1 MQDFSHQQYIECFV
15 AKVVTTL
22 RAIHCGYRPLSQFN
36 RSISSIPINIII
48 LPCIWLSFAQT
59 QITLQP
65 KLCTIFA
72 FRTLLE
78 IREVKAM
85 RAEGAARHAMP
96 KGRPVGSR
104 ALKNPGQDFDTP
116 RYHRHPCNLQWNRK
130 VGVRFSRVGF
140 LIEKYGKD
148 IIPSINQ
155 VVLFPEVKRWNIE
168 EMAHTC
174 TMKATWY
181 SSYIIT
187 YHAINRWV
195 VILGLC
201 KCCTTS

>member
-1 MQDFSHQQYIECFV
+1 MKCFV

-36 RSISSIPINIII
+36 RSISSTPKHYYSVMYLTII
-48 LPCIWLSFAQT
+48 CSNANHSAT
-59 QITLQP
+59 KTLHN
-65 KLCTIFA
+65 LRFSYSSGNTGS
-72 FRTLLE
+72 
-78 IREVKAM
+78 
-85 RAEGAARHAMP
+85 EGDA
-96 KGRPVGSR
+96 GRRGC
-104 ALKNPGQDFDTP
+104 AP
-116 RYHRHPCNLQWNRK
+116 RYAQGKTCGMASLEKSWSRFRYTPLSPCNLQWNRR
-130 VGVRFSRVGF
+130 VGVRFSGVGF

-181 SSYIIT
+181 SSYIIK

-195 VILGLC
+195 VSLGLC